1 MLIYRHRKQG
11 GAHSQ
16 PRPPVMKTWLED
28 PRRTRDHIL
37 SLRSCNHIKDAN
49 KDETFNGTW
58 ERRDVRVNG
67 RNRKLVILYN
77 TNFIALTPYKKMNVL
92 CYYSSLPLK
101 ILSKLLHL
109 IITPL
114 LGILQPPSLP
124 GNSYLFY
131 NIKFTWPPSSEKS
144 SQTDGCA

>member
-1 MLIYRHRKQG
+1 MKHLVVLEKG
-11 GAHSQ
+11 G
-16 PRPPVMKTWLED
+16 
-28 PRRTRDHIL
+28 
-37 SLRSCNHIKDAN
+37 
-49 KDETFNGTW
+49 
-58 ERRDVRVNG
+58 DVRVNG

-131 NIKFTWPPSSEKS
+131 NIKFTWPRSSEKS
-144 SQTDGCA
+144 SQTDGCAELLSHVGLFVTPWTVASQAPLPMGILQEGILEWIVMPSSRGSSQPRD